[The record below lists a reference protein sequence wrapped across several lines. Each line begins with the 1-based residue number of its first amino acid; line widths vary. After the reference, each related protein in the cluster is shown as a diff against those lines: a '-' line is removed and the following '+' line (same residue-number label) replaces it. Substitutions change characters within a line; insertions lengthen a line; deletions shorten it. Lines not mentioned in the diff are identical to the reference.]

1 MAPRPLWK
9 GYLKL
14 ALVTCPVALFTATS
28 TAQRISF
35 HTYNRETGHRVRRQF
50 VDSDTGEVVDEDEQV
65 RGYDLKGDG
74 FVAIED
80 EEYQA
85 VALESTHTIDI
96 DKFVPRSQVDEIYV
110 DTPYYLIP
118 TDEVGEEAF
127 AVIRDAMRSRKM
139 AGIARLVL
147 FRRERIVLLEPR
159 DKGMMVTTLHYA
171 DEVRPQDDYFDEIPD
186 THVSKELLDLAGHI
200 IDTKMSRF
208 DPRQFKDRY
217 EEALRALVEA
227 KAKGKKIKPAPE
239 RKPPNVVSLMDALR
253 QSLGGSNDNASDE
266 EAAKPARNPARSAK
280 SGTSTKPDT
289 AGKAGTAKSRSGG
302 ATQRKGAARPSR
314 KAS

>member
-1 MAPRPLWK
+1 MSPRPLWK

-14 ALVTCPVALFTATS
+14 ALVTCPVALFTAASTS
-28 TAQRISF
+28 DRISF

-50 VDSDTGEVVDEDEQV
+50 VDAETGEVVDQDEQV
-65 RGYDLKGDG
+65 RGYDLKGEG
-74 FVAIED
+74 FVEIED
-80 EEYQA
+80 EEYDA

-110 DTPYYLIP
+110 DAPYYLIP

-127 AVIRDAMRSRKM
+127 AVIREAMRSRKM

-147 FRRERIVLLEPR
+147 YRRERIVLLEPR
-159 DKGMMVTTLHYA
+159 DKGMLLTTLHYA
-171 DEVRPQDDYFDEIPD
+171 NEVRPQEDYFDEIPD
-186 THVSKELLDLAGHI
+186 THLSKEMLDLAGHI

-217 EEALRALVEA
+217 EEALKALVKA
-227 KAKGKKIKPAPE
+227 KAKGKKITPAPA

-253 QSLGGSNDNASDE
+253 QSLGTSNDNKGEGENEGAEDE
-266 EAAKPARNPARSAK
+266 APAKPARKGRGTKSKPAASSRRKSA
-280 SGTSTKPDT
+280 
-289 AGKAGTAKSRSGG
+289 AK
-302 ATQRKGAARPSR
+302 PSR

>member
-14 ALVTCPVALFTATS
+14 ALVTCPVALFTAAS
-28 TAQRISF
+28 TAERISF

-50 VDSDTGEVVDEDEQV
+50 IDAETGEVVDQDEQV
-65 RGYDLKGDG
+65 RGYDLKGEG
-74 FVAIED
+74 FVEIED
-80 EEYQA
+80 EEYDA

-110 DTPYYLIP
+110 DAPYYLIP

-127 AVIRDAMRSRKM
+127 AVIREAMRSRKM
-139 AGIARLVL
+139 AGVARLVL
-147 FRRERIVLLEPR
+147 YRRERIVLLEPR
-159 DKGMMVTTLHYA
+159 DKGMLLTTLHYA
-171 DEVRPQDDYFDEIPD
+171 NEVRPQEDYFDEIPD
-186 THVSKELLDLAGHI
+186 TRLSKEMLDLAGHI

-217 EEALRALVEA
+217 EEALKALVQA
-227 KAKGKKIKPAPE
+227 KAKGKKIPTPPA

-253 QSLGGSNDNASDE
+253 QSLGTSNDNEGEGSEDE
-266 EAAKPARNPARSAK
+266 APAKPARKNR
-280 SGTSTKPDT
+280 STK
-289 AGKAGTAKSRSGG
+289 AGSAAGTKRKSAAKPR
-302 ATQRKGAARPSR
+302 R